1 MFGQNIW
8 EIWALK
14 YEMLESHSR
23 ENIWECQ
30 FDIFTDD
37 ARSSG
42 QELLSL
48 SRFWLLLKLLFT
60 HYMCKST
67 QKERS
72 QEIFLGNV
80 SVTNM
85 ISKKSD
91 FNGSNTDSP
100 SLEIDEE
107 EYHQTQSTNTICS

>member
-1 MFGQNIW
+1 
-8 EIWALK
+8 
-14 YEMLESHSR
+14 MLESHTR

-60 HYMCKST
+60 EKSV
-67 QKERS
+67 QA
-72 QEIFLGNV
+72 
-80 SVTNM
+80 
-85 ISKKSD
+85 KKSLYLK
-91 FNGSNTDSP
+91 SIISP
-100 SLEIDEE
+100 M
-107 EYHQTQSTNTICS
+107 N